1 MEKPHVDLDQAP
13 VEVYGPLPLEELG
26 DAGIVGG
33 KVSMC
38 YMVVVSNAPWIGGY
52 KPNPFLIP
60 IKTSNLYVI
69 LVNPCTSYIIWVV
82 GLNIVFFHPNPGEMI
97 QFYEH
102 SFQMGW
108 FNHPL
113 G

>member
-13 VEVYGPLPLEELG
+13 VEAYGPLPLEELG

-60 IKTSNLYVI
+60 IKTSKSLC
-69 LVNPCTSYIIWVV
+69 NPCKSLYFLYNLGGWFEILFIFTQTLGKWSNFT
-82 GLNIVFFHPNPGEMI
+82 NIVFKWVGSTTH
-97 QFYEH
+97 
-102 SFQMGW
+102 
-108 FNHPL
+108 
-113 G
+113 